1 MNDFADPSLSA
12 LRTPPHAV
20 DAERALLGALML
32 DSSVIDRI
40 GLVTPDM
47 FYTFAHREI
56 FAALMDCLEDVGQA
70 DAVTLSERLRA
81 HGKLEQ
87 VGGSSYVANLFLDV
101 PAATSAHVHA
111 QMIRDAALERSL
123 VAAAMDIGEKA
134 YGPGATREKV
144 DYAQKRIGE
153 ITEREC
159 REPVKVSAL
168 AAAYREQ
175 MKARASGMSGV
186 KTHFADLD
194 YRLGGLQNGD
204 LIVIAGRPSMG
215 KTALG
220 FQIAE
225 LHARNG
231 GCAGLLSME
240 MGSKQVL
247 DRMISGEARIPLTD
261 IVSGRVATNGNVESA
276 LNYFSSLN
284 LLIDDAP
291 ALTSFEVRAKARG
304 MKRRYGLSLLVVDYL
319 QLMSS
324 HLDNRVQAIEEIS
337 RSLKALAKELDIPVI
352 ALSQLSRK
360 CEERTDKR
368 PILSDLRDSGAIEQD
383 ADVVMFVYREEQYQP
398 NSSQWKGLA
407 EILIRKNRQGATG
420 DVHMTWLGKYTRF
433 ENFAG
438 EWPSNVVPV
447 RRRAFGDD

>member
-1 MNDFADPSLSA
+1 MHDPTLSA
-12 LRTPPHAV
+12 LRHPPHAA

-40 GLVTPDM
+40 GHLTPDM
-47 FYTFAHREI
+47 FYAYAHREI
-56 FAALMDCLEDVGQA
+56 FQAMLDSLDDVGA
-70 DAVTLSERLRA
+70 CDSVTLTERLRA
-81 HGKLEQ
+81 HGKLDDI
-87 VGGSSYVANLFLDV
+87 GGAAYVAALFLDV
-101 PAATSAHVHA
+101 PTAFNAHVHA
-111 QMIRDAALERSL
+111 GMIRDAALERSL
-123 VAAAMDIGEKA
+123 LAATAEIGEKI
-134 YGPGATREKV
+134 YEGGTTREKV
-144 DYAQKRIGE
+144 DFAQRRIGE
-153 ITEREC
+153 ITEHDS
-159 REPVKVSAL
+159 REPMKFSGLV
-168 AAAYREQ
+168 AAYREQ
-175 MKARASGMSGV
+175 MKARAKGV
-186 KTHFADLD
+186 TGIRTHFADLD
-194 YRLGGLQNGD
+194 SRLGGLQKGD

-215 KTALG
+215 KSAFG

-231 GCAGLLSME
+231 GVPGLLSME
-240 MGSKQVL
+240 MSARQVL
-247 DRMISGEARIPLTD
+247 DRMVAGEARIPLPD
-261 IVSGRVATNGNVESA
+261 IVSGRAASNSNIDAA

-291 ALTSFEVRAKARG
+291 ALTSMEVKAKARG
-304 MKRRYGLSLLVVDYL
+304 MKRKHGLTLLVVDYL

-324 HLDNRVQAIEEIS
+324 RMDNRVQAIEEIS
-337 RSLKALAKELDIPVI
+337 RSLKTLAKELDIPVI

-398 NSSQWKGLA
+398 SATQWKGLA